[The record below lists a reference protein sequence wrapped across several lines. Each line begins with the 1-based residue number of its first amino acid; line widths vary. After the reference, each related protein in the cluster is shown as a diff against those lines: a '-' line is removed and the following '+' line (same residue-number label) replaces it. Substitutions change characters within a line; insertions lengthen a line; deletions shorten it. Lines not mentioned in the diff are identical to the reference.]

1 MATRSQSSPQSRAET
16 EPEFVPLQHAPN
28 VLDLIGNTPL
38 LEITRLTEGIIAPA
52 VRIFAK
58 LEGFNPGG
66 SVKDRAARSMIL
78 RGIESGDLT
87 PGKVI
92 LDSTSGNTG
101 IALAMVGAALG
112 YPVELVMASN
122 VSRERKRI
130 IEAYGAK
137 IILSDPMELSDGAIR
152 LCRKIYAE
160 NPQRYFKPDQYNNE
174 ANSLAHFETTG
185 PEIWHQ
191 TEGRVTHFLAA
202 IGTGG
207 TVMGTGRFLKSKNR
221 DIKVIA
227 VEPDDPM
234 HGLEGLKHMASSI
247 VPGIYHENE
256 LDSKIPI
263 ATEDA
268 YEMVYM
274 LGQIEGMV
282 VGQSS
287 GAALLA
293 SMKLARTLREGTI
306 VTIFPDFGDKYLST
320 NLWIGWQQWR
330 QEQWRERLKKMVAK
344 MMDRIH
350 ERYYLSYPRALIKEP
365 ILYQLVKKFDLMF
378 QHPRRQ
384 RI

>member
-1 MATRSQSSPQSRAET
+1 MATRSQSFPQSRAET
-16 EPEFVPLQHAPN
+16 EPEYVPLQRAAG
-28 VLDLIGNTPL
+28 VLDLIGNTPM
-38 LEITRLTEGIIAPA
+38 LEITRLTDGIIPRA

-78 RGIESGDLT
+78 RGIESGDLR
-87 PGKVI
+87 PGKTI

-137 IILSDPMELSDGAIR
+137 IIFSDPMELSDGAIR
-152 LCRKIYAE
+152 LCRKIHAE
-160 NPQRYFKPDQYNNE
+160 NPERYFKPDQYNNE

-191 TEGRVTHFLAA
+191 TEGSVTHFLAA
-202 IGTGG
+202 IGTSG
-207 TVMGTGRFLKSKNR
+207 TVMGTGRFLKSKDRN
-221 DIKVIA
+221 IKVIA

-274 LGQIEGMV
+274 LGQLEGIV

-293 SMKLARTLREGTI
+293 AMKLADTLREGTI

-330 QEQWRERLKKMVAK
+330 QEQWQDRLKKMVAA
-344 MMDRIH
+344 R
-350 ERYYLSYPRALIKEP
+350 L
-365 ILYQLVKKFDLMF
+365 
-378 QHPRRQ
+378 
-384 RI
+384 